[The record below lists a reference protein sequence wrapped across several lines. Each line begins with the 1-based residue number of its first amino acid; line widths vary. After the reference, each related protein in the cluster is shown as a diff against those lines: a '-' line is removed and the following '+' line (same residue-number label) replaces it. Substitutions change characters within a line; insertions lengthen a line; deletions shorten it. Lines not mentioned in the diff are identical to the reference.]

1 MRMEETVS
9 VIFIGLIVIFILSV
23 MAQSRLTQLEEK
35 IDKQHQISI
44 ENSKTL
50 DKIRTQTIL
59 LIVELQKDVEELQ
72 RIITDK
78 LNSDK

>member
-1 MRMEETVS
+1 MEETVS

-44 ENSKTL
+44 ENSKKL

-72 RIITDK
+72 RIITNK

>member
-1 MRMEETVS
+1 MEETVS